1 MVRLGE
7 DERHY
12 FQDFV
17 DKWVGLVR
25 LRTLF
30 SKYFINM
37 IRFSQVEDT
46 EVPYPVLALK
56 HFWVLQTI
64 IQSLKMLAPIVHI
77 QITKGARV
85 QKSKFRV
92 SK

>member
-1 MVRLGE
+1 MFKIFMIRMVRFVQV
-7 DERHY
+7 ERHY

-17 DKWVGLVR
+17 DEWLGLVR

-46 EVPYPVLALK
+46 ILK
-56 HFWVLQTI
+56 ILYD
-64 IQSLKMLAPIVHI
+64 
-77 QITKGARV
+77 
-85 QKSKFRV
+85 
-92 SK
+92 